1 MRITFIDREG
11 GPVTVTDLVGI
22 RCDWNTLVE
31 LSDAIEAAIRARS
44 QGWINIEIDESP
56 VNLMDGRLA
65 DTNRKK
71 YANAGGPGPSEEAA
85 EQTELPPPWK
95 PWESTEPPPMELED
109 WQLDLLRVARK
120 RVFPVTKLT
129 DYERDFVMPNGY
141 ADQEHR
147 LFSILQGYVAIAP
160 AGLYVLDQAE
170 QAVATKAKVVKPQM
184 GQKAPLPK
192 KNGRAR
198 GGSGH
203 SLQGEKMIK
212 KAADQSLP
220 PP

>member
-1 MRITFIDREG
+1 M
-11 GPVTVTDLVGI
+11 TVTDLVGI

-109 WQLDLLRVARK
+109 WQLDMLRMAREK
-120 RVFPVTKLT
+120 VFPLVELI
-129 DYERDFVMPNGY
+129 DYEVAFVLANSDPG
-141 ADQEHR
+141 QEHR
-147 LFSILQGYVAIAP
+147 LFSLVNGHVAIAP
-160 AGLYVLDQAE
+160 VGLYILDRAKR
-170 QAVATKAKVVKPQM
+170 AVATKAKVVKPQM

-198 GGSGH
+198 EGNGH
-203 SLQGEKMIK
+203 SLQGVKTTK